1 MRDQYEKNIIKQCFK
16 DKEVLLKCVE
26 RITDETVFSDKIT
39 RLFWQIFIM
48 IYKNGDD
55 IHYSVVLDIL
65 KYTKNDELVDNFDE
79 ITNGTYID
87 EGQWEYQLSF
97 ILENFKKEKLL
108 ELSDLIKNEIPRK
121 NSSEI
126 AELINTSMVTL
137 NSSEIKST
145 TFANAYKDTLEQIKK
160 INSGNVKSLIE
171 TGQPK
176 FDNIVSL
183 SRNKFILVASQK
195 KIGKTRYITH
205 LIDKIIEY
213 NMDVDIQWYSFEMSK
228 QEMIML
234 YLSRQLRLTEKQMLG
249 INYKLSPHEIA
260 KIEAAFTHFAHYPI
274 EFIDE
279 TCNIF
284 QLCSRFERFAEK
296 SNSKGRIPIC
306 VIDNLGCIKPHSQND
321 TQNEDDIS
329 RMLKDLRDKSKGIVF
344 LLHHMT
350 KESESKFNITE
361 MYKPKVN
368 HIRGS
373 SRLVD
378 FANIVL
384 LLHRPEHYPD
394 IVKYYTN
401 KNEFQVIDKL
411 MEVDCALNRNGQMD
425 VIHYRHELQFSDFTE
440 I

>member
-16 DKEVLLKCVE
+16 EKATFLKCIE

-39 RLFWQIFIM
+39 RLFWQIFSM
-48 IYKNGDD
+48 IYKNGDE

-65 KYTKNDELVDNFDE
+65 KYTKNEDLIETFEE
-79 ITNGTYID
+79 ITGGTYID
-87 EGQWEYQLSF
+87 EAQWEYQLTF
-97 ILENFKKEKLL
+97 ILESFKKEKLL
-108 ELSDLIKNEIPRK
+108 ELSDTIKNEITHK

-126 AELINTSMVTL
+126 AEIVNNTMINL
-137 NSSEIKST
+137 NSSEIQAT

-160 INSGNVKSLIE
+160 INSGNLKSLIS

-176 FDNIVSL
+176 FDNVVSL
-183 SRNKFILVASQK
+183 SRGKFILMAAQK
-195 KIGKTRYITH
+195 KIGKSRFIAH
-205 LIDKIIEY
+205 LIDKVID
-213 NMDVDIQWYSFEMSK
+213 NNHDVDIQWFSFEMSK
-228 QEMIML
+228 QEMVML
-234 YLSRQLRLTEKQMLG
+234 YLSRQLCLTEKQMLG

-260 KIEAAFTHFAHYPI
+260 KIEAAYAHFAHYPI
-274 EFIDE
+274 EFVDE

-306 VIDNLGCIKPHSQND
+306 VIDNLGCIKPHSQHD

-329 RMLKDLRDKSKGIVF
+329 RMLKDLRDKSKGLIF

-401 KNEFQVIDKL
+401 NNTFAVIDKL
-411 MEVDCALNRNGQMD
+411 LEVDCALNRGGTTE
-425 VIHYRHELQFSDFTE
+425 VIHYRHKLQYSDFTE